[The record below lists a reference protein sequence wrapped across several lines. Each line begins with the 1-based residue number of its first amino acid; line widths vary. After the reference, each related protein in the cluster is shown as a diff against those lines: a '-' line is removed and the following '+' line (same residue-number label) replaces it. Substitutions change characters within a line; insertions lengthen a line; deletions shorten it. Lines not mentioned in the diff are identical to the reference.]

1 MVTKTIHVVMHF
13 GDGSFKDIEVEATDP
28 DEAVEQARDWVNDN
42 AWLEVRDEASDEVLA
57 STTLA

>member
-1 MVTKTIHVVMHF
+1 MTNVVMHF